1 MFSLLFFLQ
10 ILFLGEGL
18 YYNSLKEEE
27 EKTDR
32 GPEGGNNKTKQ
43 KRIRMEV
50 EAGIECERAS
60 CMCCVC
66 VCRDV
71 SLGDSPVTHLISTF

>member
-1 MFSLLFFLQ
+1 MFSLSYFLFFFFQ

-32 GPEGGNNKTKQ
+32 GPERGG
-43 KRIRMEV
+43 
-50 EAGIECERAS
+50 GITRQNRS
-60 CMCCVC
+60 V
-66 VCRDV
+66 
-71 SLGDSPVTHLISTF
+71 

>member
-32 GPEGGNNKTKQ
+32 GPEGEITRQN
-43 KRIRMEV
+43 RSV
-50 EAGIECERAS
+50 
-60 CMCCVC
+60 
-66 VCRDV
+66 
-71 SLGDSPVTHLISTF
+71 